1 MIKLKSIL
9 FEAVDKSEFIKAL
22 EDVSAQSE
30 VGRILTMTDIQE
42 FYKLNQEKINRI
54 LSDAAEF
61 KYLGSGV
68 WGVAFSLGDKVLKMQ
83 ELNQRSDKVLGLY
96 DKQTEKGLFM
106 PKILDHGQ
114 LDMPEFSDVE
124 QIDYTILEK
133 FEVVKDERWV
143 AFLQEVMNAYM
154 EIIDQEPSPIAIKK
168 HLMKF
173 KKDTRIP
180 SMSSDLRLKD
190 NWFEQLVDDM
200 ISLRKQGILDPKP
213 SNMGIRRVGPEG
225 YFVFFD

>member
-1 MIKLKSIL
+1 MIKLKPIL

-22 EDVSAQSE
+22 EDVSGQSE
-30 VGRILTMTDIQE
+30 VGRILSMTDIQE

-83 ELNQRSDKVLGLY
+83 ELNQRSDKVLRLY